1 MKNVLQ
7 HLDFVAH
14 RDDFEHAPPNRAARV
29 SERSWLQLCRL
40 VGQADSLPPAFSRRP
55 GRAALLVVLAACL
68 GTVGCSL
75 RAAHNVPVAAAP
87 PPQPTLTSAPEEP
100 VSIAQTNVYLPKA
113 QPVQADAVA
122 APPPELPP
130 APEPLNQTAKPRNA
144 AAPKPAPR
152 QETGVQTVQGPA
164 PPPTTSRRR
173 YRPVES
179 AAERHR
185 MLTEI
190 ANRQRQVQD
199 FLAKAKTRQLSDAE
213 KGAAERIQSFL
224 EQTEAAL
231 KDQDLQQAEA
241 LSNRALLLCPELNLG
256 K

>member
-1 MKNVLQ
+1 MKSAIFVL
-7 HLDFVAH
+7 
-14 RDDFEHAPPNRAARV
+14 
-29 SERSWLQLCRL
+29 
-40 VGQADSLPPAFSRRP
+40 
-55 GRAALLVVLAACL
+55 LAAASL
-68 GTVGCSL
+68 GTVGCAAK
-75 RAAHNVPVAAAP
+75 AAHTAPIAATPA
-87 PPQPTLTSAPEEP
+87 PQPTLTPAPEEP
-100 VSIAQTNVYLPKA
+100 VSIAQTNIYLPRA
-113 QPVQADAVA
+113 QPVQAEAVA

-152 QETGVQTVQGPA
+152 QETGVQTVQGP
-164 PPPTTSRRR
+164 PPPPPPVNPTTSRRR
-173 YRPVES
+173 IRPVES
-179 AAERHR
+179 ATERHR

-190 ANRQRQVQD
+190 TARQRQVQD
-199 FLAKAKTRQLSDAE
+199 IMAKAKTRQLSDAE

-231 KDQDLQQAEA
+231 KDQDLHQAEA

>member
-1 MKNVLQ
+1 MKSYAIFVL
-7 HLDFVAH
+7 
-14 RDDFEHAPPNRAARV
+14 
-29 SERSWLQLCRL
+29 
-40 VGQADSLPPAFSRRP
+40 
-55 GRAALLVVLAACL
+55 LAAGCL

-75 RAAHNVPVAAAP
+75 RAARTAPVAAPAVPKPPSTPAP
-87 PPQPTLTSAPEEP
+87 DEP
-100 VSIAQTNVYLPKA
+100 VSVAQTNVYLPKA
-113 QPVQADAVA
+113 QPIQAEALA

-130 APEPLNQTAKPRNA
+130 APEPLNQNAKPRG
-144 AAPKPAPR
+144 PATPR
-152 QETGVQTVQGPA
+152 PEARQPAGVQAVQGPA

-173 YRPVES
+173 IRPVES
-179 AAERHR
+179 AAERR
-185 MLTEI
+185 RILTEI
-190 ANRQRQVQD
+190 GTRQRQVQD
-199 FLAKAKTRQLSDAE
+199 ILAKAKTRQLSDAE